1 MSIFKKLLSKKA
13 LSKKLLSKE
22 LLSKPI
28 AIAPAL
34 SKGWI
39 LVLGTIAAAGLGALV
54 SVTIPLPGTV
64 APREGQRLLGDLF
77 KNGFRYQVKRPVNIL
92 VMGIDRVADAKPG
105 SDEMFSG
112 NSDSLLLLHL
122 DPNQRSLN
130 VLSVPRDTQV
140 EIPSLGLTK
149 INQANPSGGP
159 ALTGKVISDTLGGVT
174 IDRYVRFSTDAFRE
188 LIDQVGGIEVN
199 VPADMN
205 YEDKTQKLYID
216 LKRGQQTLD
225 GNKAEQFARF
235 RNDNL
240 GDIGRVQRQQTL
252 LKALREKLSSPMML
266 PRIPGIVQRM
276 QKYID
281 TNLTLEET
289 SALLN
294 YGLGL
299 DQKTV
304 KMVLLPGRFSGP
316 KEFQASY
323 WILEPDARDRI
334 MKEYFDVGAGQADS
348 STSALRIVIQ
358 NASDNPEAA
367 QNLEMQLAK
376 AGYEDVRVLDDR
388 PETQTQ
394 TQIIVQG
401 GQTQAAAAIQHVIG
415 IGILET
421 SSTGELESDITLRL
435 GNDLGKQKL

>member
-1 MSIFKKLLSKKA
+1 MPIFKKT
-13 LSKKLLSKE
+13 
-22 LLSKPI
+22 LSKPSI
-28 AIAPAL
+28 TL
-34 SKGWI
+34 LTKGG
-39 LVLGTIAAAGLGALV
+39 VLGLGVMMASGLGALIA
-54 SVTIPLPGTV
+54 VTIPLPGTV

-77 KNGFRYQVKRPVNIL
+77 KNGFRYQVKRPINIL
-92 VMGIDRVADAKPG
+92 VMGIDRVLDAKPG
-105 SDEMFSG
+105 SEEMFSG

-140 EIPSLGLTK
+140 EIPALGLTK

-159 ALTGKVISDTLGGVT
+159 ALTGKVVADTLGGVK

-188 LIDQVGGIEVN
+188 LINQVGGIEVN
-199 VPADMN
+199 VPTDMV
-205 YEDKTQKLYID
+205 YEDKTQKLNID
-216 LKRGQQTLD
+216 LKRGQQTLNGD
-225 GNKAEQFARF
+225 KAEQFARF

-240 GDIGRVQRQQTL
+240 GDIGRVQRQQIL
-252 LKALREKLSSPMML
+252 LKALREKLSSPLIL
-266 PRIPGIVQRM
+266 PRIPGIVQGM
-276 QKYID
+276 QQYID

-304 KMVLLPGRFSGP
+304 KMVLLPGRFSGS

-323 WILEPDARDRI
+323 WILDPDGRDRI
-334 MKEYFDVGAGQADS
+334 MKEYFDVGIGQADS
-348 STSALRIVIQ
+348 ATAPLRIVIQ
-358 NASDNPEAA
+358 NASSNPDAA
-367 QNLEMQLAK
+367 QNLAMQLAK
-376 AGYEDVRVLDDR
+376 AGYENVSILDDR

-401 GQTQAAAAIQHVIG
+401 GQSQAAVAIQNVIG

-421 SSTGELESDITLRL
+421 SSTGELESDITLRI
-435 GNDLGKQKL
+435 GNDLGRQKL

>member
-1 MSIFKKLLSKKA
+1 MSIFKKT
-13 LSKKLLSKE
+13 
-22 LLSKPI
+22 LSKPSI
-28 AIAPAL
+28 TL
-34 SKGWI
+34 LTKGG
-39 LVLGTIAAAGLGALV
+39 VLGLGVMMASGLGALIA
-54 SVTIPLPGTV
+54 VTIPLPGTV

-77 KNGFRYQVKRPVNIL
+77 KNGFRYQVKRPINIL
-92 VMGIDRVADAKPG
+92 VMGIDRVLDAKPG
-105 SDEMFSG
+105 SEEMFSG

-140 EIPSLGLTK
+140 EIPALGLTK

-159 ALTGKVISDTLGGVT
+159 ALTGKVVTDTLGGVK

-199 VPADMN
+199 VPTDMV
-205 YEDKTQKLYID
+205 YEDKTQKLNID
-216 LKRGQQTLD
+216 LKRGQQTLNGD
-225 GNKAEQFARF
+225 KAEQFARF

-240 GDIGRVQRQQTL
+240 GDIGRVQRQQIL
-252 LKALREKLSSPMML
+252 LKALREKLSNPLIL
-266 PRIPGIVQRM
+266 PRIPGIVQGM
-276 QKYID
+276 QQYID

-323 WILEPDARDRI
+323 WILDPDGRDRI
-334 MKEYFDVGAGQADS
+334 MKEYFDVGIGQADS
-348 STSALRIVIQ
+348 ATAPLRIVIQ
-358 NASDNPEAA
+358 NASSNPDAA
-367 QNLEMQLAK
+367 QSLATQLAK
-376 AGYEDVRVLDDR
+376 AGYENVSILDDR

-401 GQTQAAAAIQHVIG
+401 GQSQAAAAIQNVIG

-421 SSTGELESDITLRL
+421 SSTGELESDITLRI
-435 GNDLGKQKL
+435 GNDLGRQKL

>member
-1 MSIFKKLLSKKA
+1 MSIFKKLLSKP
-13 LSKKLLSKE
+13 SITLLSKG
-22 LLSKPI
+22 S
-28 AIAPAL
+28 
-34 SKGWI
+34 
-39 LVLGTIAAAGLGALV
+39 VLGLGVMMAAGLGALMA
-54 SVTIPLPGTV
+54 VTIPLPGTV

-77 KNGFRYQVKRPVNIL
+77 KNGFRYQVKRPINIL
-92 VMGIDRVADAKPG
+92 VMGIDRVLDAKPG
-105 SDEMFSG
+105 SEEMFSG

-140 EIPSLGLTK
+140 EIPTLGLTK

-159 ALTGKVISDTLGGVT
+159 ALAGQVVADTLGGVK

-199 VPADMN
+199 VPTDMV
-205 YEDKTQKLYID
+205 YEDKTQKLNID
-216 LKRGQQTLD
+216 LKRGQQTLNGD
-225 GNKAEQFARF
+225 KAEQFARF

-240 GDIGRVQRQQTL
+240 GDIGRVQRQQIL
-252 LKALREKLSSPMML
+252 LKALREKLSNPLML
-266 PRIPGIVQRM
+266 PRIPGIVQGM
-276 QKYID
+276 QQYID

-323 WILEPDARDRI
+323 WILDPDGRDRI
-334 MKEYFDVGAGQADS
+334 MKEYFDVGIGQADS
-348 STSALRIVIQ
+348 ATAPLRIVIQ
-358 NASDNPEAA
+358 NASSNPDAA
-367 QNLEMQLAK
+367 QNLAMQLAK
-376 AGYEDVRVLDDR
+376 AGYENVSILDDR

-401 GQTQAAAAIQHVIG
+401 GQSQAAVAIQNVIG

-421 SSTGELESDITLRL
+421 SSTGELESDITLRI
-435 GNDLGKQKL
+435 GNDLGRQKL